1 MSSGS
6 SLGLRSGEQV
16 SSLRPP
22 ELNCTLPE
30 TPSTV
35 PRDPCHYT
43 STPSFSRSRWR
54 KKNRDWIQN
63 TVSYYTIL
71 YHTILYCTE
80 ACTVLDIVLYCT
92 NYCTVSCTVL
102 DSRVVV
108 EIFTRACAVVCLSEK
123 VWMIKRLAAERRVQQ
138 RANLPLAPI
147 IIPRSHPHHTTNG
160 HSLHLVFGQFG
171 LEQVKQTR
179 LLVIDDFRFNTS
191 TLIKMHRAPA
201 VYYRSVLDLSKS

>member
-1 MSSGS
+1 MW
-6 SLGLRSGEQV
+6 E
-16 SSLRPP
+16 
-22 ELNCTLPE
+22 
-30 TPSTV
+30 
-35 PRDPCHYT
+35 YT
-43 STPSFSRSRWR
+43 KKSIPTRNYCFFIYYCSFSRSRWR

-92 NYCTVSCTVL
+92 NYCTISCTVL

-108 EIFTRACAVVCLSEK
+108 EIFTRARAVVCLSEK

-147 IIPRSHPHHTTNG
+147 IIPRSHPRHTTNG
-160 HSLHLVFGQFG
+160 HSLHLVFRQFW
-171 LEQVKQTR
+171 LEEVKHVR
-179 LLVIDDFRFNTS
+179 LWAIDDFRFNTS
-191 TLIKMHRAPA
+191 TLIKMHLAPV
-201 VYYRSVLDLSKS
+201 VYYPISSGPVQVLIYKVEAAH